1 MDPYAEER
9 RRERD
14 LEIKNFVHVVPTDE
28 SQLDKGIDHPLRYCP
43 HCGTV
48 WRSHKNTNCP
58 SYCNS
63 RRPGERLVLDDM
75 HMGEL
80 MHAISDL
87 HAPPWDE
94 DTFRDLLHDY
104 VRWYDKNSRQTIQ
117 ACYEAFR
124 KLEPN
129 PKIAFAIDFF
139 KEDYKRA
146 RDEKR
151 TYCPLGIEYW
161 LDYYTEA

>member
-1 MDPYAEER
+1 
-9 RRERD
+9 
-14 LEIKNFVHVVPTDE
+14 
-28 SQLDKGIDHPLRYCP
+28 
-43 HCGTV
+43 
-48 WRSHKNTNCP
+48 
-58 SYCNS
+58 
-63 RRPGERLVLDDM
+63 
-75 HMGEL
+75 MGEL

-139 KEDYKRA
+139 KADYKRA